1 MKKILFLFTF
11 IITLKA
17 DECALLLANED
28 NLSSGFNK
36 MLFEASDKC
45 SKSLQNQAATKE
57 LYRLANEIRGS
68 NSACAGIHYLS
79 NLQNFKIRLAL
90 IALERQKFEDISNF
104 KALQDYFE
112 YWAYQSVGNF
122 KLYKDFW
129 SEYNKALKPL
139 SAYFQTAFKLSSKE
153 ASAYAKNALNTFFMW
168 AVGETKIF
176 NQISELQKI
185 AAKNDINEL
194 RSYIYT
200 KTPSL
205 AELSLALRAALL
217 SNASKEI
224 IAELLNL
231 GAQINEGYE
240 SALFYAL
247 FSPENVKFLLSQG
260 ADVNYANSF
269 GKTPL
274 FYAAEFNQ
282 KPMVELLIN
291 NGANVNAVY
300 INKNEKLALSGNVG
314 ESTPYYITL
323 CALEHTSKSVLMHAA
338 SYADTDILKLLVAK
352 GADFKKV
359 DDLGFNALDFAL
371 AAKKE
376 SNAAYLRS
384 LGLKENENLYH
395 DVSLE

>member
-247 FSPENVKFLLSQG
+247 FSPENVKF
-260 ADVNYANSF
+260 
-269 GKTPL
+269 
-274 FYAAEFNQ
+274 
-282 KPMVELLIN
+282 
-291 NGANVNAVY
+291 
-300 INKNEKLALSGNVG
+300 
-314 ESTPYYITL
+314 
-323 CALEHTSKSVLMHAA
+323 C
-338 SYADTDILKLLVAK
+338 
-352 GADFKKV
+352 
-359 DDLGFNALDFAL
+359 
-371 AAKKE
+371 
-376 SNAAYLRS
+376 
-384 LGLKENENLYH
+384 
-395 DVSLE
+395 

>member
-1 MKKILFLFTF
+1 M
-11 IITLKA
+11 
-17 DECALLLANED
+17 
-28 NLSSGFNK
+28 
-36 MLFEASDKC
+36 
-45 SKSLQNQAATKE
+45 
-57 LYRLANEIRGS
+57 
-68 NSACAGIHYLS
+68 
-79 NLQNFKIRLAL
+79 
-90 IALERQKFEDISNF
+90 
-104 KALQDYFE
+104 
-112 YWAYQSVGNF
+112 
-122 KLYKDFW
+122 
-129 SEYNKALKPL
+129 
-139 SAYFQTAFKLSSKE
+139 
-153 ASAYAKNALNTFFMW
+153 
-168 AVGETKIF
+168 
-176 NQISELQKI
+176 
-185 AAKNDINEL
+185 
-194 RSYIYT
+194 
-200 KTPSL
+200 
-205 AELSLALRAALL
+205 
-217 SNASKEI
+217 
-224 IAELLNL
+224 
-231 GAQINEGYE
+231 
-240 SALFYAL
+240 
-247 FSPENVKFLLSQG
+247 LSQG